1 MMPAEDRQAAE
12 ATAPQPPAASATAA
26 PAPVLAAEGLS
37 VRIPLGRGRGTV
49 SAVEDVS
56 LTLGAG
62 EALGL
67 VGESGSGK
75 TTVARA
81 VLGLT
86 APSAGRITFE
96 GRDVAALSRAE
107 RLDFRRRA
115 QMVFQDPYSS
125 LDPKMSVGRIVA
137 EPLHIH
143 RVGTR
148 AERRERVAALLD
160 LVGLPRDF
168 AGRVPQQLS
177 GGQRQR
183 VGIARALALD
193 PEVLVCDEAVSA
205 LDVSVQAQILNLLRD
220 LQRRLGIA
228 ILFISHDMAVI
239 RFVARRIAAM
249 YLGTVVEDGGTRAIL
264 DDPRHPYT
272 MTLLSAVPVAD
283 PRRRRRRIVLAGE
296 LPSAVD
302 PPSGCRFRTRCP
314 LAAPRC
320 AEEVPA
326 LRPAGAGGRRVACHF
341 AEEAPGL
348 MARHVEETTP

>member
-1 MMPAEDRQAAE
+1 MIAAE
-12 ATAPQPPAASATAA
+12 RHPAGAETPARPHAEPEAA
-26 PAPVLAAEGLS
+26 RPMLAAEGLS

-49 SAVEDVS
+49 SAVENVS
-56 LTLGAG
+56 LTLAAG
-62 EALGL
+62 GALGL

-86 APSAGRITFE
+86 APTEGRIAFD
-96 GRDVAALSRAE
+96 GRDIAGLDRAGM
-107 RLDFRRRA
+107 RDFRRRA

-125 LDPKMSVGRIVA
+125 LDPRMSVARLIA
-137 EPLHIH
+137 EPLDIH

-148 AERRERVAALLD
+148 AERRARVLDLLD

-228 ILFISHDMAVI
+228 TLFISHDMAVI
-239 RFVARRIAAM
+239 RFVARMIAVM
-249 YLGTVVEDGGTRAIL
+249 YLGRVVETGPTRAIL

-283 PRRRRRRIVLAGE
+283 PRRRRRPIVLSGE

-320 AEEVPA
+320 AEAVPP
-326 LRPAGAGGRRVACHF
+326 LRPMGAEGRRVACHF